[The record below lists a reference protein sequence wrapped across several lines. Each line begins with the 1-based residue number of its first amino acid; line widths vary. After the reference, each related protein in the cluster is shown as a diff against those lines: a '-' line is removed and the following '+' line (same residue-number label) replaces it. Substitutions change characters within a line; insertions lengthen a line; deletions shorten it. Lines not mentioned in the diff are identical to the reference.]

1 MKFTFRKSQKMIGW
15 LDFQSMD
22 MTAQLPLHKGI
33 NHIGKGLEDLCE
45 YNERNQLRGI
55 VEQSQVLIRIEPKR
69 CWITDATSTNQ
80 TTVIQGPSAHIVAH
94 RLPQKYE
101 EIKRATYFKETD
113 LPYGIQSTD
122 IVELPWEP
130 FERNIDE
137 RSLVALH
144 DGDVLWHFYGCM
156 VFRLL

>member
-1 MKFTFRKSQKMIGW
+1 MKFTFRKPQEVIGW

-22 MTAQLPLHKGI
+22 TTAQIPLHKGI
-33 NHIGKGLEDLCE
+33 NHIGKGLEDFCE

-55 VEQSQVLIRIEPKR
+55 VEQSQVLIRIDPEG

-80 TTVIQGPSAHIVAH
+80 TTLVQGEAAKIVAR
-94 RLPQKYE
+94 RLPHQYE
-101 EIKRATYFKETD
+101 EIKRATYFKEIA

-130 FERNIDE
+130 LERRPKERN
-137 RSLVALH
+137 LVALH